1 MIKKLSIAMRS
12 ALPAAVIGLLA
23 LGLASMPAGATTA
36 TATFLVST
44 SVAAPCTVSTTP
56 LAFGSYTG
64 VLSQATA
71 SGTFTCTNTTPYNV
85 GLSAGLS
92 TGATVT
98 SRKMTGP
105 GGALLAYSLF
115 SDTGRTVNWGVTIG
129 TDTVAMVANGLGQIL
144 TVYGQI
150 PAGQY
155 FAPGTYSDT
164 ITVTVTW

>member
-1 MIKKLSIAMRS
+1 MKFTNSIGPLVSAAVLGVLALSLAS
-12 ALPAAVIGLLA
+12 TPAA
-23 LGLASMPAGATTA
+23 ASTA

-44 SVAAPCTVSTTP
+44 SVAATCTVSTTP
-56 LAFGSYTG
+56 LSFGSYTG

-71 SGTFTCTNTTPYNV
+71 TGTITCTNTTPYNI

-105 GGALLAYSLF
+105 AGALLAYSLF
-115 SDTGRTVNWGVTIG
+115 SDSGRTLNWGVTIG
-129 TDTVAMVANGLGQIL
+129 TDTVAVVGNGLGQPV

-155 FAPGTYSDT
+155 FAPGLYSDT
-164 ITVTVTW
+164 ITVTVTY

>member
-1 MIKKLSIAMRS
+1 MINKLSIAMRS
-12 ALPAAVIGLLA
+12 ALPAAILGGLA
-23 LGLASMPAGATTA
+23 LGLTSMPAAASTA

-44 SVAAPCTVSTTP
+44 SVAATCTVSTTP
-56 LAFGSYTG
+56 LSFGSYTG

-85 GLSAGLS
+85 GLSAGLAA
-92 TGATVT
+92 GATVT

-105 GGALLAYSLF
+105 AGALLSYSLF
-115 SDTGRTVNWGVTIG
+115 SDSGRTVNWGVTIN
-129 TDTVAMVANGLGQIL
+129 TDTVAMVANGLGQTL

-164 ITVTVTW
+164 VTVTVTY

>member
-1 MIKKLSIAMRS
+1 MKKFSNTLKSVLPGVVLGVLALSLACI
-12 ALPAAVIGLLA
+12 PAA
-23 LGLASMPAGATTA
+23 ASTA

-44 SVAAPCTVSTTP
+44 SVAATCTVSTTP

-105 GGALLAYSLF
+105 AGALLAYSLF
-115 SDTGRTVNWGVTIG
+115 SDTGRTVNWGTTIG
-129 TDTVAMVANGLGQIL
+129 TDTVAMVATGLGQTL

-164 ITVTVTW
+164 ITVTVTY